1 MEFSFWSLS
10 CLDAPD
16 GFHDR
21 MEFHDLFVTTLLQV
35 AREDLDIPE
44 SLPVSSKAK
53 AGSPS
58 ASSPMVESSPVSP
71 GGGFH
76 SKKGMKSWPSS
87 ITGVSKS
94 QQSPRRARGL

>member
-21 MEFHDLFVTTLLQV
+21 MEFHDLLVITLLQV
-35 AREDLDIPE
+35 AREDLDIPD
-44 SLPVSSKAK
+44 SLLVSSKAK
-53 AGSPS
+53 AGSPG
-58 ASSPMVESSPVSP
+58 ASSTMAESSPVSP

-76 SKKGMKSWPSS
+76 SKRGMKSWPSS
-87 ITGVSKS
+87 IMGVSRS
-94 QQSPRRARGL
+94 QQSP